1 MHEFDDSLVLFEPG
15 VSRQEK
21 DVFFRMHLSN
31 CGQFLVTRAFV
42 TSPWLNVDN
51 YGILTLRKFTSPEEV
66 TVIHQHKLIR
76 FGTHSQSV
84 MYFINLFVDQNYV
97 ILWNKN
103 NRTIQVRST
112 GNFDVLHL
120 IVFPLNSTLLHYS
133 DGLLMMAIDSN
144 SSSVVK

>member
-31 CGQFLVTRAFV
+31 CGQFLVTSAFV
-42 TSPWLNVDN
+42 YNGILRWN
-51 YGILTLRKFTSPEEV
+51 GILTLRKLTSPEEV
-66 TVIHQHKLIR
+66 TVINQHKLIR

>member
-1 MHEFDDSLVLFEPG
+1 
-15 VSRQEK
+15 
-21 DVFFRMHLSN
+21 MHLSN
-31 CGQFLVTRAFV
+31 CGQFLVTSAFV
-42 TSPWLNVDN
+42 YNGIRRWN
-51 YGILTLRKFTSPEEV
+51 GILTLRKLTSPEEV

-133 DGLLMMAIDSN
+133 DGFLMMAIDSN

>member
-21 DVFFRMHLSN
+21 YIRSLMHLSN

-42 TSPWLNVDN
+42 TSSWLGCDVD

-66 TVIHQHKLIR
+66 TVIHQHKFIAE
-76 FGTHSQSV
+76 SV
-84 MYFINLFVDQNYV
+84 MHIINLFVDQNYV
-97 ILWNKN
+97 IVWKKMGNIN
-103 NRTIQVRST
+103 GTIQVRST